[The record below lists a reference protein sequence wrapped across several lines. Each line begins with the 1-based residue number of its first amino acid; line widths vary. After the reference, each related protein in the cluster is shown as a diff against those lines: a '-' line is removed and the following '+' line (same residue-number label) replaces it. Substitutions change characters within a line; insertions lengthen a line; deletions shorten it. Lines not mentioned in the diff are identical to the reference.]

1 MKSLR
6 IILYLIILIFFISST
21 SHSQEPFLIKS
32 ESLEIIPNKHLR
44 FLEGFDENV
53 SFETLESV
61 NWSEKRSNPQSM
73 VDGYWVRFSVKNNLQ
88 MDTIGLSHN
97 FNREKKIFVKNSLG
111 ITEYDY
117 WKLGLHK
124 HRTDTRIG
132 SEYQIILLKNEVSVI
147 YNFFRN
153 RPADRFNS
161 KGNYHRMMVGS
172 WEAVRDKEFL
182 APLSKIA
189 FIAPSLL
196 FGIYYLILF
205 FISRGNYIWLSFALL
220 LISFAQLCGPAGLLT
235 YHFGFYLLTPSV
247 SSVSGM
253 IVSFPILF
261 LVLTEFFRR
270 SLDLRNQ
277 FPKINKIYLLVN
289 IFYSIIILLNLT
301 LLIRW
306 PNEEQLD
313 LIQYPPDNLG
323 PGIIKFHQF
332 VIPFVILLLSSVVLA
347 FLSWRR
353 GSRPS
358 GYLCLSFLLPFLI
371 IPIAVISYL
380 SFDGFNWHFWSF
392 ISPVAGILF
401 LGMFVTFGFS
411 VAQGMNDLKQEFID
425 KQLELNNELESKVE
439 ARTADLKKTSE
450 ELLVT
455 NKDLRTQGMVLQKT
469 SEELTAANNDI
480 NKSIQAA
487 SVIQNAILPKIN
499 LSHFGFRDLEYV
511 WQPRDTIGGDFYW
524 LEKKNG
530 WTCLVVA
537 DCTGH
542 GIPGAFMT
550 LISSTLLDRISSIK
564 DLSQPDAILND
575 LDEFLQKSLSLDE
588 THQQT
593 DFGLDAG
600 VCCFSLDE
608 KIFRYSGAKMNLYQK
623 TEQGVVEIKG
633 DKKSLGY
640 DIKEHPLD
648 FKVFEFELNQQFSSF
663 FVFSDGV
670 TDQVG
675 GKKKLMYGK
684 KRVLN
689 QIREAVDVKT
699 AVSNIVADV
708 ERYQGV
714 NKRRDDLTLFGF
726 AV

>member
-1 MKSLR
+1 MKIFRTTLYSLV
-6 IILYLIILIFFISST
+6 LTLLISSK
-21 SHSQEPFLIKS
+21 SYSQESFVITS
-32 ESLEIIPNKHLR
+32 ELLEIIPNEHLS
-44 FLEGFDENV
+44 FLEGFDETA
-53 SFETLESV
+53 SFDTLENV
-61 NWSEKRSNPQSM
+61 EWSEKRYNAQSM
-73 VDGYWVRFSVKNNLQ
+73 VDGYWVRFSVKNNLST
-88 MDTIGLSHN
+88 DSIGLSHN
-97 FNREKKIFVKNSLG
+97 FNREKKIFIKNSLG
-111 ITEYDY
+111 TKEYDY
-117 WKLGLHK
+117 WKLGLTKHK
-124 HRTDTRIG
+124 DDNHIG
-132 SEYQIILLKNEVSVI
+132 SEFKLIVPKGETTKI

-153 RPADRFNS
+153 KPVDRFNS
-161 KGNYHRMMVGS
+161 KANYHRMMIGA
-172 WEAVRDKEFL
+172 WDTIKAKEFWRSTVR
-182 APLSKIA
+182 AGFATSAI
-189 FIAPSLL
+189 L
-196 FGIYYLILF
+196 FGIYYFFVYLI
-205 FISRGNYIWLSFALL
+205 SKGNYLWISLALL
-220 LISFAQLCGPAGLLT
+220 LISFLSLMSFLTEHLGIYFITPAL
-235 YHFGFYLLTPSV
+235 
-247 SSVSGM
+247 SSVSNL
-253 IVSFPILF
+253 IFIASVLF
-261 LVLTEFFRR
+261 LVLIQFFRKT
-270 SLDLRNQ
+270 LDLSAN
-277 FPKINKIYLLVN
+277 FPRLDKFFMIN
-289 IFYSIIILLNLT
+289 IFFYWAICTINLLKLLN
-301 LLIRW
+301 W
-306 PNEEQLD
+306 PNEELLD
-313 LIQYPPDNLG
+313 MVNHPPDNLG

-332 VIPFVILLLSSVVLA
+332 AIPFIVLLVISIAVA
-347 FLSWRR
+347 FLNWRK
-353 GSRPS
+353 GSKSS
-358 GYLCLSFLLPFLI
+358 GYLFISFLLPFLAL
-371 IPIAVISYL
+371 PIAAITYL
-380 SFDGFNWHFWSF
+380 VFDGFNWYFWSIVQPT
-392 ISPVAGILF
+392 ISILF

-439 ARTADLKKTSE
+439 ARTADLRKTSE
-450 ELLVT
+450 EL
-455 NKDLRTQGMVLQKT
+455 
-469 SEELTAANNDI
+469 SAANNDI

-487 SVIQNAILPKIN
+487 SVIQNAILPRID
-499 LSHFGFRDLEYV
+499 LSHYGFRDLEYI

-623 TEQGVVEIKG
+623 TTQGVVEIKG

-640 DIKEHPLD
+640 DIKEHPLN
-648 FKVFEFELNQQFSSF
+648 FKVFECELNQQASSF

-675 GKKKLMYGK
+675 GEKKLMYGK
-684 KRVLN
+684 KRVLH

-726 AV
+726 AL